1 MLRVMVSEG
10 RFPRILG
17 PIFLQLKLTMEPF
30 WSEPQDLRYLAWNS
44 VRRSLGP
51 RRLQRST
58 CQLGLPAPLARYLT
72 LTQATKHT

>member
-1 MLRVMVSEG
+1 MVSEG

-17 PIFLQLKLTMEPF
+17 PMFLQLKLTMEPF

-51 RRLQRST
+51 RRLQRSS
-58 CQLGLPAPLARYLT
+58 CQLGLPGPLSRYLT

>member
-1 MLRVMVSEG
+1 MVSEG
-10 RFPRILG
+10 RFPRVLG

-51 RRLQRST
+51 RRLQRSS
-58 CQLGLPAPLARYLT
+58 CQLGLPAPLSRYLT
-72 LTQATKHT
+72 LDQASKHS